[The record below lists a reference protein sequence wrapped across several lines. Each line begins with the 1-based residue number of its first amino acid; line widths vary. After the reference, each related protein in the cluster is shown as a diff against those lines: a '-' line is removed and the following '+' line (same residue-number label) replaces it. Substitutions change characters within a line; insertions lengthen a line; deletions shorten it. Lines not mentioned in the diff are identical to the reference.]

1 MGISVDGMA
10 RFSAGYQKIYEFS
23 LKIDRAV
30 FSFYFSEKKINADE
44 MGKYQIGYCSRLTSQ
59 VGWAME
65 AMRKGRSMA
74 VFRADCSDQ
83 FFLRMSMS

>member
-1 MGISVDGMA
+1 
-10 RFSAGYQKIYEFS
+10 
-23 LKIDRAV
+23 
-30 FSFYFSEKKINADE
+30 

-59 VGWAME
+59 GGLAME
-65 AMRKGRSMA
+65 AMRKGRSMV